1 MRRHTKI
8 KLSYK
13 GVETELFSVIS
24 VPQNLELNKGIN
36 FFSSDSF
43 DLVPQFRAVSQGRNF
58 CEANQSKVADESGR
72 PGVLRLKGVTRGVPC
87 GCVL

>member
-24 VPQNLELNKGIN
+24 VPQNLQLNKESIFSVPILSIWFLSSVRLAKAVTSVKQIN
-36 FFSSDSF
+36 
-43 DLVPQFRAVSQGRNF
+43 
-58 CEANQSKVADESGR
+58 
-72 PGVLRLKGVTRGVPC
+72 LR
-87 GCVL
+87 